1 MAKRMGQMHCLARN
15 GRKIGKKSV
24 FFFVLSAAG
33 FEPAVNKLKAYCFTA
48 KLRTHTYF
56 LFSINDLV
64 LFMTVECFRLTL
76 SFMKEPMAKRM
87 RMKKGQRKVSASCL
101 HTLRECEIILTHC
114 FTLFSKKCSPH
125 AYASCVSALLRD
137 VLLKEKTCF
146 GRHMFVFFIEK
157 SMLQSF
163 DSIA

>member
-1 MAKRMGQMHCLARN
+1 MGQMHCLARN

-76 SFMKEPMAKRM
+76 SFMKEPMAKGR
-87 RMKKGQRKVSASCL
+87 RKVSASCL
-101 HTLRECEIILTHC
+101 HTLRECEIILAHC

-125 AYASCVSALLRD
+125 ECLTSRRSLERENMFRKTHVCILYRKEHASIIRFNCV
-137 VLLKEKTCF
+137 
-146 GRHMFVFFIEK
+146 K
-157 SMLQSF
+157 SIY
-163 DSIA
+163 DAHACE